1 MHEGTT
7 YAQVFPFR
15 KYFHFEIFFFFFNLF
30 LSFNMFLSKQTV
42 RLECKQIPS
51 NSIAHSFQF
60 HKSKQLVVAKYKP
73 LIPLLFFFFKF
84 VFGF

>member
-42 RLECKQIPS
+42 VLECKQKKFLTRSSLHNGGDIC
-51 NSIAHSFQF
+51 NSVQVEILQDLMS
-60 HKSKQLVVAKYKP
+60 
-73 LIPLLFFFFKF
+73 II
-84 VFGF
+84 